1 MSNPNESWSVISVA
15 ILLTLLLG
23 IVIGVVLKVS
33 FRSLFNVLKVSF
45 RSLFNLFK
53 GKSRKKI
60 AWIAITLGWLGI
72 HRFKLGNKKEGIINL
87 VITLLPVI
95 PGGIVFFLIGVF
107 EGVKYLRMSDLDFEE
122 TYISRKRK
130 WF

>member
-1 MSNPNESWSVISVA
+1 MSSANESWSVISIAV
-15 ILLTLLLG
+15 LLALLLG
-23 IVIGVVLKVS
+23 IVIGVVFKIS
-33 FRSLFNVLKVSF
+33 FRPLVNF
-45 RSLFNLFK
+45 FK

-60 AWIAITLGWLGI
+60 GWIAITLGWLGI

-95 PGGIVFFLIGVF
+95 PGGIVFFVIGVF
-107 EGVKYLRMSDLDFEE
+107 EGIKYLRMSDLDFEE
-122 TYISRKRK
+122 IYVSRKKK

>member
-1 MSNPNESWSVISVA
+1 MSSSNESWSVISIAV
-15 ILLTLLLG
+15 LLALLLG
-23 IVIGVVLKVS
+23 IVIGVVLKIS
-33 FRSLFNVLKVSF
+33 FRSLVDFFF
-45 RSLFNLFK
+45 RPLVNFFK

-60 AWIAITLGWLGI
+60 GWIAITLGWLGI

-95 PGGIVFFLIGVF
+95 PGGIVFFVIGVF
-107 EGVKYLRMSDLDFEE
+107 EGIKYLRMSDLDFEE
-122 TYISRKRK
+122 IYVSRKKK

>member
-1 MSNPNESWSVISVA
+1 MSNPNESWSVISVGV
-15 ILLTLLLG
+15 LLTLLLG
-23 IVIGVVLKVS
+23 IIIGLVLKVS
-33 FRSLFNVLKVSF
+33 FRSLKSLY
-45 RSLFNLFK
+45 RSVVNLFR

-122 TYISRKRK
+122 TYLSRKKK

>member
-1 MSNPNESWSVISVA
+1 MTNSAETWGAFSVA
-15 ILLTLLLG
+15 LMIVLVIG
-23 IVIGVVLKVS
+23 IVIGMVLKVS
-33 FRSLFNVLKVSF
+33 FRSLKSLS
-45 RSLFNLFK
+45 RSVINLFK

-60 AWIAITLGWLGI
+60 AWLAITLGWLGI
-72 HRFKLGNKKEGIINL
+72 HRFKLGNKKEGFINL

>member
-1 MSNPNESWSVISVA
+1 MTNSSVTWIEFSVA
-15 ILLTLLLG
+15 LLIVFVVG
-23 IVIGVVLKVS
+23 IAIGMS
-33 FRSLFNVLKVSF
+33 AT
-45 RSLFNLFK
+45 NLFK

>member
-1 MSNPNESWSVISVA
+1 MSSSNESLSVISIAV
-15 ILLTLLLG
+15 LLALLLG
-23 IVIGVVLKVS
+23 IVIGVVLRIS
-33 FRSLFNVLKVSF
+33 FRSLVNFFF
-45 RSLFNLFK
+45 RPLVNFFK

-60 AWIAITLGWLGI
+60 GWIAITLGWLGI

-95 PGGIVFFLIGVF
+95 PGGIVFFVIGVF
-107 EGVKYLRMSDLDFEE
+107 EGIKYLRMSDSDFEE
-122 TYISRKRK
+122 IYVSRKKK

>member
-1 MSNPNESWSVISVA
+1 MTNSTESWSATSIAV
-15 ILLTLLLG
+15 LLALLLG
-23 IVIGVVLKVS
+23 IIIGLVLKVS
-33 FRSLFNVLKVSF
+33 FRSLSSLY
-45 RSLFNLFK
+45 RSVVNLFK

-60 AWIAITLGWLGI
+60 GWIAITLGWLGI

-95 PGGIVFFLIGVF
+95 PGGIVFFVIGVF

-122 TYISRKRK
+122 TYLSRKKK

>member
-1 MSNPNESWSVISVA
+1 MSSANESWSVISIAV
-15 ILLTLLLG
+15 LLALLLG
-23 IVIGVVLKVS
+23 IVIGVVLKIS
-33 FRSLFNVLKVSF
+33 FRSLIDFFF
-45 RSLFNLFK
+45 RPLVNFFK

-60 AWIAITLGWLGI
+60 GWIAITLGWLGI

-95 PGGIVFFLIGVF
+95 PGGIVFFVIGVF
-107 EGVKYLRMSDLDFEE
+107 EGIKYLRMSDSDFEE
-122 TYISRKRK
+122 IYVSRKKK

>member
-1 MSNPNESWSVISVA
+1 MSSSNDSWSVISIAV
-15 ILLTLLLG
+15 LLALLLG
-23 IVIGVVLKVS
+23 IVIGVVLKIS
-33 FRSLFNVLKVSF
+33 FRSLVDFFF
-45 RSLFNLFK
+45 RPLVNFFK

-60 AWIAITLGWLGI
+60 GWIAITLGWLGI

-95 PGGIVFFLIGVF
+95 PGGIVFFVIGVF
-107 EGVKYLRMSDLDFEE
+107 EGIKYLRMSDLDFEE
-122 TYISRKRK
+122 IYVSRKKK

>member
-1 MSNPNESWSVISVA
+1 MSSANESWSVISIAV
-15 ILLTLLLG
+15 LLALLLG
-23 IVIGVVLKVS
+23 IVIGVVLKIS
-33 FRSLFNVLKVSF
+33 FRPLIDFFF
-45 RSLFNLFK
+45 RPLVNFFK

-60 AWIAITLGWLGI
+60 GWIAITLGWLGI

-95 PGGIVFFLIGVF
+95 PGGIVFFVIGVF
-107 EGVKYLRMSDLDFEE
+107 EGIKYLRMSDLDFEE
-122 TYISRKRK
+122 IYVSRKKK

>member
-1 MSNPNESWSVISVA
+1 MSSANESWSVISIAV
-15 ILLTLLLG
+15 LLALLLG
-23 IVIGVVLKVS
+23 IVIGVVLKIS
-33 FRSLFNVLKVSF
+33 FRSLIDFFF
-45 RSLFNLFK
+45 RPLVNFFK

-60 AWIAITLGWLGI
+60 GWIAITLGWLGI

-95 PGGIVFFLIGVF
+95 PGGIVFFVIGVF
-107 EGVKYLRMSDLDFEE
+107 EGIKYLRMSDLDFVEI
-122 TYISRKRK
+122 YVSRKKK

>member
-1 MSNPNESWSVISVA
+1 MSSANEPWSVISIAV
-15 ILLTLLLG
+15 LLALLLG
-23 IVIGVVLKVS
+23 IVIGVVLKIS
-33 FRSLFNVLKVSF
+33 FRSLIDFFF
-45 RSLFNLFK
+45 RPLVNFFK

-60 AWIAITLGWLGI
+60 GWIAITLGWLGI

-95 PGGIVFFLIGVF
+95 PGGIVFFVIGVF
-107 EGVKYLRMSDLDFEE
+107 EGIKYLRMSDLDFEE
-122 TYISRKRK
+122 IYVSRKKK

>member
-1 MSNPNESWSVISVA
+1 MSNPNESWSVISFGV
-15 ILLTLLLG
+15 LLTLLLG
-23 IVIGVVLKVS
+23 ITIGLVLKIS
-33 FRSLFNVLKVSF
+33 FRSLKSLY
-45 RSLFNLFK
+45 RSVVNLFK

-60 AWIAITLGWLGI
+60 AWLAITLGWLGI

-95 PGGIVFFLIGVF
+95 PGGIVFFVIGVF

-122 TYISRKRK
+122 TYLSRKKK

>member
-1 MSNPNESWSVISVA
+1 MSNSAETWGVFSLALMIV
-15 ILLTLLLG
+15 L
-23 IVIGVVLKVS
+23 VIGMVLKVS
-33 FRSLFNVLKVSF
+33 IGMVLKVIFRSLKSLS
-45 RSLFNLFK
+45 RSVINLFK

-60 AWIAITLGWLGI
+60 AWLAITLGWLGI
-72 HRFKLGNKKEGIINL
+72 HRFKLGNKKEGFINL

>member
-1 MSNPNESWSVISVA
+1 VSNSTESWSVISVVV
-15 ILLTLLLG
+15 LLTLLLG
-23 IVIGVVLKVS
+23 IIIGLVLKVS
-33 FRSLFNVLKVSF
+33 FRSLV
-45 RSLFNLFK
+45 NLFK

-60 AWIAITLGWLGI
+60 AWLAITLGWLGI

-107 EGVKYLRMSDLDFEE
+107 EGIKYLRMSDLDFEE
-122 TYISRKRK
+122 TYLSRKKK

>member
-1 MSNPNESWSVISVA
+1 MSSSNESLSVISIAV
-15 ILLTLLLG
+15 LLALLLG
-23 IVIGVVLKVS
+23 IVIGVVLKIS
-33 FRSLFNVLKVSF
+33 FRSLIDFFF
-45 RSLFNLFK
+45 RPLVNFFK

-60 AWIAITLGWLGI
+60 GWIAITLGWLGI

-95 PGGIVFFLIGVF
+95 PGGIVFFVIGVF
-107 EGVKYLRMSDLDFEE
+107 EGIKYLRMSDLDFEE
-122 TYISRKRK
+122 IYVSRKKK

>member
-1 MSNPNESWSVISVA
+1 MTNSTESWSATLIAV
-15 ILLTLLLG
+15 LLALLLG
-23 IVIGVVLKVS
+23 IIIGLVLKVS
-33 FRSLFNVLKVSF
+33 FRSLSSLY
-45 RSLFNLFK
+45 RSVVNLFK

-60 AWIAITLGWLGI
+60 GWIAITLGWLGI

-95 PGGIVFFLIGVF
+95 PGGIVFFVIGVF

-122 TYISRKRK
+122 TYLSRKKK

>member
-1 MSNPNESWSVISVA
+1 MTNSAETWGAFSVA
-15 ILLTLLLG
+15 LMIVLVIG
-23 IVIGVVLKVS
+23 IVIGIVLMVS
-33 FRSLFNVLKVSF
+33 FRPVI
-45 RSLFNLFK
+45 NLFK

-60 AWIAITLGWLGI
+60 AWLAITLGWLGI
-72 HRFKLGNKKEGIINL
+72 HRFKLGNKKEGFINL

-107 EGVKYLRMSDLDFEE
+107 EGIKYLRMSDLDFEE

>member
-1 MSNPNESWSVISVA
+1 MTNSTESWSVISIAV
-15 ILLTLLLG
+15 LLALLLG
-23 IVIGVVLKVS
+23 IVIGVVLKIS
-33 FRSLFNVLKVSF
+33 FRSLK
-45 RSLFNLFK
+45 SLARTIVNLFR

-60 AWIAITLGWLGI
+60 AWLAITLGWLGV

>member
-1 MSNPNESWSVISVA
+1 MSSANESWSVISIAV
-15 ILLTLLLG
+15 LLALLLG
-23 IVIGVVLKVS
+23 IVIGVVLKIS
-33 FRSLFNVLKVSF
+33 FRSLIDFFF
-45 RSLFNLFK
+45 RPLVNFFK

-60 AWIAITLGWLGI
+60 GWIAITFGWLGI

-95 PGGIVFFLIGVF
+95 PGGIVFFVIGVF
-107 EGVKYLRMSDLDFEE
+107 EGIKYLRMSDLDFEE
-122 TYISRKRK
+122 IYVSRKKK

>member
-1 MSNPNESWSVISVA
+1 
-15 ILLTLLLG
+15 LLLG

-33 FRSLFNVLKVSF
+33 FRSLVNF
-45 RSLFNLFK
+45 FK

-60 AWIAITLGWLGI
+60 GWIAITLGWLGI

-95 PGGIVFFLIGVF
+95 PGGIVFFFIGVF
-107 EGVKYLRMSDLDFEE
+107 EGVKYLRMSDSEFEE

>member
-1 MSNPNESWSVISVA
+1 MSSANESWSVISIAV
-15 ILLTLLLG
+15 LLALLLG
-23 IVIGVVLKVS
+23 IVIGVVLKIS
-33 FRSLFNVLKVSF
+33 FRSLIDFFF
-45 RSLFNLFK
+45 RPLVNFFK

-60 AWIAITLGWLGI
+60 GWIAITLGWLGI

-95 PGGIVFFLIGVF
+95 PGGIVFFVIGVF
-107 EGVKYLRMSDLDFEE
+107 EGIKYLRMSDLDFEE
-122 TYISRKRK
+122 IYVSRKKK

>member
-1 MSNPNESWSVISVA
+1 MSISNESWSVISIA
-15 ILLTLLLG
+15 LLLTLLLG

-33 FRSLFNVLKVSF
+33 FRSLVNF
-45 RSLFNLFK
+45 FK

-60 AWIAITLGWLGI
+60 GWIAITLGWLGI

-87 VITLLPVI
+87 VIILLPVI
-95 PGGIVFFLIGVF
+95 PGGIVFFFIGVF
-107 EGVKYLRMSDLDFEE
+107 EGVKYLRMSDSEFEE

>member
-1 MSNPNESWSVISVA
+1 MSNSTESWSATSIAV
-15 ILLTLLLG
+15 LLALLLG
-23 IVIGVVLKVS
+23 IFVGLVLKIS
-33 FRSLFNVLKVSF
+33 FRSLKSLY
-45 RSLFNLFK
+45 RSVVNLFK

-60 AWIAITLGWLGI
+60 AWLAITLGWLGI

-95 PGGIVFFLIGVF
+95 PGGIVFFVIGVF
-107 EGVKYLRMSDLDFEE
+107 EGVKYLRMSDVDFEE
-122 TYISRKRK
+122 TYLSRKKK

>member
-1 MSNPNESWSVISVA
+1 MSISNESWSVISIA
-15 ILLTLLLG
+15 LLLG

-33 FRSLFNVLKVSF
+33 FRSLVNF
-45 RSLFNLFK
+45 FK

-60 AWIAITLGWLGI
+60 GWIAITLGWLGI

-95 PGGIVFFLIGVF
+95 PGGIVFFFIGVF
-107 EGVKYLRMSDLDFEE
+107 EGVKYLRMSDSEFEE

>member
-1 MSNPNESWSVISVA
+1 MSSANEPWSVISIAV
-15 ILLTLLLG
+15 LLALLLG
-23 IVIGVVLKVS
+23 IVIGVVLKIS
-33 FRSLFNVLKVSF
+33 FRPLIDFFF
-45 RSLFNLFK
+45 RPLVNFFK

-60 AWIAITLGWLGI
+60 GWIAITLGWLGI

-95 PGGIVFFLIGVF
+95 PGGIVFFVIGVF
-107 EGVKYLRMSDLDFEE
+107 EGIKYLRMSDLDFEE
-122 TYISRKRK
+122 IYVSRKKK

>member
-1 MSNPNESWSVISVA
+1 MSNSAETWVVFSLALMIV
-15 ILLTLLLG
+15 L
-23 IVIGVVLKVS
+23 VIGMVLKVS
-33 FRSLFNVLKVSF
+33 FRPVI
-45 RSLFNLFK
+45 NLFK

-60 AWIAITLGWLGI
+60 AWLAITLGWLGI
-72 HRFKLGNKKEGIINL
+72 HRFKLGNKKEGLINL

>member
-1 MSNPNESWSVISVA
+1 MSSANESWSVISIAV
-15 ILLTLLLG
+15 LLALLLG
-23 IVIGVVLKVS
+23 IVIGVVLKIS
-33 FRSLFNVLKVSF
+33 FRSLIDFFFRPLVNFFN
-45 RSLFNLFK
+45 

-60 AWIAITLGWLGI
+60 GWIAITLGWLGI

-95 PGGIVFFLIGVF
+95 PGGIVFFVIGVF
-107 EGVKYLRMSDLDFEE
+107 EGIKYLRMSDLDFEE
-122 TYISRKRK
+122 IYVSRKKK

>member
-1 MSNPNESWSVISVA
+1 MSNSTESWSATSIAV
-15 ILLTLLLG
+15 LLTLLLG
-23 IVIGVVLKVS
+23 IIIGLVLKIS
-33 FRSLFNVLKVSF
+33 FRSLKSLY
-45 RSLFNLFK
+45 RSVVNLFK

-60 AWIAITLGWLGI
+60 AWLAITLGWLGI

-95 PGGIVFFLIGVF
+95 PGGIVFFVIGVF

-122 TYISRKRK
+122 IYLSRKKK

>member
-1 MSNPNESWSVISVA
+1 MSSSNESLSVISIAV
-15 ILLTLLLG
+15 LLALLLG
-23 IVIGVVLKVS
+23 IVIGVVLKIS
-33 FRSLFNVLKVSF
+33 FRPLIDFFF
-45 RSLFNLFK
+45 RPLVNFFK

-60 AWIAITLGWLGI
+60 GWIAITLGWLGI

-95 PGGIVFFLIGVF
+95 PGGIVFFVIGVF
-107 EGVKYLRMSDLDFEE
+107 EGIKYLRMSDLDFEE
-122 TYISRKRK
+122 IYVSRKKK

>member
-1 MSNPNESWSVISVA
+1 MTNSTESWSVISIAV
-15 ILLTLLLG
+15 LLALLLG
-23 IVIGVVLKVS
+23 IVIGVVLKIS
-33 FRSLFNVLKVSF
+33 FRSLVNFFF
-45 RSLFNLFK
+45 RPLVNFFK

-60 AWIAITLGWLGI
+60 GWIAITLGWLGI

-95 PGGIVFFLIGVF
+95 PGGIVFFVIGVF
-107 EGVKYLRMSDLDFEE
+107 EGIKYLRMSDLDFEE
-122 TYISRKRK
+122 IYVSRKKK

>member
-1 MSNPNESWSVISVA
+1 MSKSAESWSVISVA
-15 ILLTLLLG
+15 ALLALLLG
-23 IVIGVVLKVS
+23 IVIGLVLKVS
-33 FRSLFNVLKVSF
+33 FRSLN
-45 RSLFNLFK
+45 NLFK

-72 HRFKLGNKKEGIINL
+72 HRFKLGNKKEGFINL

-95 PGGIVFFLIGVF
+95 PGGIVFFVIGVF
-107 EGVKYLRMSDLDFEE
+107 EGVKYLRMSDLEFEE
-122 TYISRKRK
+122 MYVSRKRK